1 MPKCIVSRLLVLASV
16 LCLPTTYAD
25 EPVAA
30 IDTHQDGGVIRF
42 EFSGSYNVVIDG
54 TAVARGEGTTTIE
67 LNRSLV
73 DRMFHDLQRTIRD
86 SNIIGDDAINGITS
100 LPATIRSTNETLRM
114 LSDPQTQK
122 ALRQVES
129 MLRLIQSTTAPKEL
143 STDSDSDQD

>member
-54 TAVARGEGTTTIE
+54 AAVARGEGTTTIE